1 MSDLRYALRVLLRTP
16 GLTAVAILSLALGIG
31 ANVTI
36 YTIANA
42 FLDQPIGG
50 ANDVDGLV
58 RIYRGDHSPLQYS
71 DLERIRAEKRV
82 FSDVAGERMM
92 AVAVAT
98 GGDVQRVQASL
109 VTDGYFRML
118 EVRPE
123 LGRLFSQ
130 SDSSEAN
137 PVIVVSHA
145 FWRDRLGADPLAI
158 GHTLSVNDRLFTIV
172 GVTPPEF
179 TSSMFLW
186 RADLWLPPATAQML
200 IGMPFSKWGGSLY
213 TTARLAPGMKM
224 SGAQALAS
232 TVASRLQS
240 EDPQGHQGFRFRV
253 DGARGIHA
261 ELRGPTV
268 AVSGFLMIVV
278 GMVLLIACANV
289 ANLLLARATSRRRE
303 ISIRT
308 ALGAGRA
315 RLVRQLLLES
325 LLIAVAGGAIGL
337 ISATWVAELI
347 RNFAIARSPEP
358 ITLEVSPD
366 GRVLAFALGVSILS
380 ALLFGLMPALRATA
394 SDILPALREE
404 APQSTGRSR
413 ARSVLIAVQM
423 TLCTVLL
430 ACSMLFLH
438 SLINARVIEPGFDPS
453 GITDANIDVS
463 SRNLTPERGR
473 AFYEE
478 LRTRAAQLPGVQSAT
493 LAAIVPLGG
502 SNMQAGMW
510 IEGRDAN
517 AQRPP
522 AFPWFNVV
530 APDYFQTL
538 GIPILTGRPITV
550 EDRAGT
556 PASVVINEQMAKHLW
571 PSQSPL
577 GKRVSLEGPAGPW
590 LTVVG
595 VAKNTK
601 YNSLGESPRDFM
613 FLPFAQHYRS
623 EMVLQ
628 VRASGS
634 RLTPKTLRDLVH
646 DLDGRLPPVTA
657 SSLEDDM
664 RIVLLPAEL
673 GAALLGVFGVLALLL
688 GSIGI
693 YGVTSY
699 SVAQR
704 TREMGIRAALGA
716 TARDLVQ
723 LVASQSMRVVMIGA
737 AIGLVL
743 AFGAA
748 RLLTAQLYGV
758 SAVDPLTFIGM
769 PVVLLAVAFT
779 ATLIPA
785 RRATRADPAEA
796 LRSE

>member
-1 MSDLRYALRVLLRTP
+1 
-16 GLTAVAILSLALGIG
+16 
-31 ANVTI
+31 
-36 YTIANA
+36 
-42 FLDQPIGG
+42 
-50 ANDVDGLV
+50 
-58 RIYRGDHSPLQYS
+58 
-71 DLERIRAEKRV
+71 
-82 FSDVAGERMM
+82 
-92 AVAVAT
+92 
-98 GGDVQRVQASL
+98 
-109 VTDGYFRML
+109 
-118 EVRPE
+118 
-123 LGRLFSQ
+123 
-130 SDSSEAN
+130 
-137 PVIVVSHA
+137 
-145 FWRDRLGADPLAI
+145 
-158 GHTLSVNDRLFTIV
+158 
-172 GVTPPEF
+172 
-179 TSSMFLW
+179 
-186 RADLWLPPATAQML
+186 
-200 IGMPFSKWGGSLY
+200 
-213 TTARLAPGMKM
+213 
-224 SGAQALAS
+224 
-232 TVASRLQS
+232 
-240 EDPQGHQGFRFRV
+240 
-253 DGARGIHA
+253 
-261 ELRGPTV
+261 
-268 AVSGFLMIVV
+268 
-278 GMVLLIACANV
+278 
-289 ANLLLARATSRRRE
+289 
-303 ISIRT
+303 
-308 ALGAGRA
+308 
-315 RLVRQLLLES
+315 
-325 LLIAVAGGAIGL
+325 
-337 ISATWVAELI
+337 
-347 RNFAIARSPEP
+347 
-358 ITLEVSPD
+358 
-366 GRVLAFALGVSILS
+366 
-380 ALLFGLMPALRATA
+380 
-394 SDILPALREE
+394 
-404 APQSTGRSR
+404 
-413 ARSVLIAVQM
+413 
-423 TLCTVLL
+423 
-430 ACSMLFLH
+430 MLFLH

-556 PASVVINEQMAKHLW
+556 QASVVINEQMAKHLW

-634 RLTPKTLRDLVH
+634 RLTPKTVRDLVH

>member
-1 MSDLRYALRVLLRTP
+1 MSDLRYALRVLLRSP

-42 FLDQPIGG
+42 FLDQPIAG
-50 ANDVDGLV
+50 AHDVDRLV
-58 RIYRGDHSPLQYS
+58 RIYRGDHSPLQYA
-71 DLERIRAEKRV
+71 DLERVRAEKGV
-82 FSDVAGERMM
+82 FSDVAGEHMT
-92 AVAVAT
+92 AVAIT
-98 GGDVQRVQASL
+98 IGGDIQRVQASL

-118 EVRPE
+118 AVQPE
-123 LGRLFSQ
+123 LGRLFAQ
-130 SDSSEAN
+130 SDSIDNA
-137 PVIVVSHA
+137 PVLVISHA
-145 FWRDRLGADPLAI
+145 FWRDHLGADPAVI
-158 GHTLSVNDRLFTIV
+158 GHKLNVNDRLFTIV
-172 GVTPPEF
+172 GVAPAEF

-186 RADLWLPPATAQML
+186 RADLWLPPTAAEML
-200 IGMPFSKWGGSLY
+200 LGVPFAKWGGSLY
-213 TTARLAPGMKM
+213 TTARLAPRATMT
-224 SGAQALAS
+224 SAQASVA
-232 TVASRLQS
+232 TVASRLRI

-268 AVSGFLMIVV
+268 VASGFLMVIV

-308 ALGAGRA
+308 ALGAGRM

-325 LLIAVAGGAIGL
+325 LVIALAGGVIGL
-337 ISATWVAELI
+337 LSASWVAEAI
-347 RNFAIARSPEP
+347 RNFAVARSPEP
-358 ITLEVSPD
+358 ISLEVSPD
-366 GRVLAFALGVSILS
+366 ARVLAFALGVSVVS
-380 ALLFGLMPALRATA
+380 ALLFGLLPALRATA

-404 APQSTGRSR
+404 SPQSTSRSR

-438 SLINARVIEPGFDPS
+438 SLINARVIDPGFDPKGVVDA
-453 GITDANIDVS
+453 GIDIS
-463 SRNLTPERGR
+463 SRNLSAERGR

-478 LRTRAAQLPGVQSAT
+478 LRTRASRLPGVGSAT
-493 LAAIVPLGG
+493 LAAVVPLGG
-502 SNMQAGMW
+502 SNMQVGTW
-510 IEGRDAN
+510 LEGGDAST
-517 AQRPP
+517 QRPP
-522 AFPWFNVV
+522 ALPWFNIV
-530 APDYFQTL
+530 APSYFETL
-538 GIPILTGRPITV
+538 GIPVLSGRSITV
-550 EDRAGT
+550 DDRAETPGT
-556 PASVVINEQMAKHLW
+556 VVVNEQMAKHLW
-571 PSQSPL
+571 PNQSPI
-577 GKRVSLEGPAGPW
+577 GKRLSLEGPAGPW

-595 VAKNTK
+595 VVKNTK
-601 YNSLGESPRDFM
+601 YNSLGEAPRDFM
-613 FLPFAQHYRS
+613 YLPFAQHFRT

-628 VRASGS
+628 VRANSGG
-634 RLTPKTLRDLVH
+634 LTATTLRNLVH
-646 DLDGRLPPVTA
+646 ELDGRLPPVSA
-657 SSLEDDM
+657 SSLADDM

-673 GAALLGVFGVLALLL
+673 GAALLGIFGVLALLL
-688 GSIGI
+688 GSVGI

-737 AIGLVL
+737 VIGLVL
-743 AFGAA
+743 AVGVA
-748 RLLTAQLYGV
+748 RLLTSQLYGV
-758 SAVDPLTFIGM
+758 SAVDPPTFIGM
-769 PVVLLAVAFT
+769 PVVLLGVALV
-779 ATLIPA
+779 AALIPA
-785 RRATRADPAEA
+785 RRATRVDPAEA